1 VVLVSVDGG
10 CQGVRDVAAGQI
22 AATAQQYPVR
32 MAELGV
38 AAGLQFL
45 RTGRK
50 PSGTTDTGVA
60 LIAARPVA
68 GVPSQDV
75 KAGMASCFGRK

>member
-1 VVLVSVDGG
+1 
-10 CQGVRDVAAGQI
+10 
-22 AATAQQYPVR
+22 

-38 AAGLQFL
+38 AAGLEFL

-60 LIAARPVA
+60 LVAARPVPGVESRDVAA
-68 GVPSQDV
+68 GL
-75 KAGMASCFGRK
+75 ASCFGQK

>member
-1 VVLVSVDGG
+1 
-10 CQGVRDVAAGQI
+10 VRDVAAGAI

-38 AAGLQFL
+38 AAGVDFV

-60 LIAARPVA
+60 LIAARPAA
-68 GVPSQDV
+68 GVPSRDV
-75 KAGMASCFGRK
+75 PTGMSLCFGRK